1 MTEEIMDYISQQI
14 VSDETLV
21 IGVEDD
27 LLSEGI
33 LDSMGMMR
41 LIRFIE
47 KKYGFDV
54 PFEEMLPENFMSVE
68 KIVDYINSK
77 SVNK

>member
-1 MTEEIMDYISQQI
+1 MTEVIMDYISRQI
-14 VSDETLV
+14 VSDGKLNLDA
-21 IGVEDD
+21 EDD
-27 LLSEGI
+27 LLSKGI

-54 PFEEMLPENFMSVE
+54 PFEEMLPENFMSVK

-77 SVNK
+77 SIN